1 MPPELTGYQ
10 SPSQA
15 SNQESYRQEPSP
27 QFPTIATSPSASG
40 YGAQSAPSYAP
51 ADAAQAPARS
61 SKTPLIIALVAVLLI
76 GGGVGGWFL
85 LGNRDGKNANTNNS
99 NATAGNNSNSTN
111 ANGGTT
117 NGTTADTEESLT
129 YWLEVAEAGPNGG
142 SARVA
147 PVVAFKSGQSFK
159 FHFTPR
165 QNGFI
170 YIIGPGEDGKPLTFL
185 TAEPVDDSGLETNEV
200 EGGTEIAFPEDE
212 EDAEHWVT
220 LDKKAGTETY
230 TVIFSPTA
238 LTAPAF
244 LKAEA
249 GRELSAAEQKELD
262 DFRAK
267 YKANAPTTAVING
280 GGTDPLVS
288 VKAPK
293 AAASEPVVF
302 DVRIEHK

>member
-1 MPPELTGYQ
+1 M
-10 SPSQA
+10 
-15 SNQESYRQEPSP
+15 
-27 QFPTIATSPSASG
+27 
-40 YGAQSAPSYAP
+40 
-51 ADAAQAPARS
+51 
-61 SKTPLIIALVAVLLI
+61 
-76 GGGVGGWFL
+76 
-85 LGNRDGKNANTNNS
+85 
-99 NATAGNNSNSTN
+99 
-111 ANGGTT
+111 
-117 NGTTADTEESLT
+117 
-129 YWLEVAEAGPNGG
+129 AEAGPNGG

-165 QNGFI
+165 QNGYI

-185 TAEPVDDSGLETNEV
+185 TAEPVEDSGLESNEV
-200 EGGTEIAFPEDE
+200 EGGTEFAFPEDE

-230 TVIFSPTA
+230 TVIFSPTP
-238 LTAPAF
+238 LTSPAF
-244 LKAEA
+244 LKEAA
-249 GRELSAAEQKELD
+249 GRELSAAEQKELE

-288 VKAPK
+288 VKVPK